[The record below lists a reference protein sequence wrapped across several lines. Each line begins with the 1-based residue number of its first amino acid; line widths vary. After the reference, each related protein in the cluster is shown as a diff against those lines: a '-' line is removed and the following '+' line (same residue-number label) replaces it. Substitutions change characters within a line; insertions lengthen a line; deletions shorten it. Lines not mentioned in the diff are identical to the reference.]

1 MNHLL
6 KRCACLVAACLV
18 AGSVEAQ
25 IPTGTI
31 LGSVKDAQGAVVPG
45 VTVTATHT
53 GTQVSRTATTDTDGQ
68 YSLQLLPVGNYT
80 VEIKMSG
87 FKGFTRTGIILEVGR
102 NARVDA
108 TIELGNFAEVVSSRR

>member
-1 MNHLL
+1 M
-6 KRCACLVAACLV
+6 
-18 AGSVEAQ
+18 
-25 IPTGTI
+25 
-31 LGSVKDAQGAVVPG
+31 PG

-53 GTQVSRTATTDTDGQ
+53 GTQVSRTVTTDTDGQ

-87 FKGFTRTGIILEVGR
+87 FKSFTRTGIILEVGR

-108 TIELGNFAEVVSSRR
+108 TIELGELCRSRLESPATRRWSKRPPERCPEA